1 MSTIILTEDIS
12 QKTFEKYVNDLMQ
25 ESSLFCEKELQK
37 IRTNRAHPS
46 LIEELRVQAYGNIM
60 ILKDLAV
67 IAVIDNQTLSIQP
80 FDIGVLGDIEK
91 ALTQDGN
98 LGAMPRN
105 DGKMLKISLPSMSQA
120 RRQELIK
127 IAGKQKELA
136 LVGLR
141 KTRQDILQL
150 VKDAEK
156 NKKISEDLG
165 KRLQKSIQTSLD
177 HFTNIIENIVQ
188 KKEQAILE

>member
-1 MSTIILTEDIS
+1 MSTIILSEDIS

-25 ESSLFCEKELQK
+25 ESNVFLEKELQK

-60 ILKDLAV
+60 LLKDLAV
-67 IAVIDNQTLSIQP
+67 VAVIDNQTLSVQP
-80 FDIGVLGDIEK
+80 FDIGLLNEIEK
-91 ALTQDGN
+91 ALTQDGS

-105 DGKMLKISLPSMSQA
+105 DGKMLKITLPSMSQT

-127 IAGKQKELA
+127 IAHKNKELA

-141 KTRQDILQL
+141 KTRQDVLQMI
-150 VKDAEK
+150 KDAEK

-165 KRLQKSIQTSLD
+165 KRLQKIIQSSLD
-177 HFTNIIENIVQ
+177 NSTNFIETIAH